1 MRYISKSKQLNL
13 KSFKRKLEKKKETSC
28 QRTGSV
34 WASTSLFAREILLV
48 GTS

>member
-13 KSFKRKLEKKKETSC
+13 KSFKRKLEKKETSC